1 MFGEE
6 PGFSTLKEVFGN
18 SLNLINTIET
28 GLSADPMMVRE
39 ISELNKVSV
48 ISNSDS
54 HSTNFHRLGREAT
67 VLYLNKLNYR
77 NLIDS
82 LKRNKIFKI
91 YEFKPSQGK
100 Y

>member
-18 SLNLINTIET
+18 SVSYINSVET
-28 GLSADPMMVRE
+28 GLSADPLMVRG

-54 HSTNFHRLGREAT
+54 HSTNFHRSKSINNDIYQQ
-67 VLYLNKLNYR
+67 VQINY
-77 NLIDS
+77 NLIFS
-82 LKRNKIFKI
+82 FFLR
-91 YEFKPSQGK
+91 S
-100 Y
+100 

>member
-18 SLNLINTIET
+18 SLNHINTIET

-54 HSTNFHRLGREAT
+54 
-67 VLYLNKLNYR
+67 
-77 NLIDS
+77 
-82 LKRNKIFKI
+82 
-91 YEFKPSQGK
+91 
-100 Y
+100 